1 MVLCTISNGR
11 SLKSCVLLV
20 VFCFSLVVV
29 CISPVW
35 AETTS
40 GDPDSFA
47 VYCGYPSI
55 DEVYQSSAA
64 VVPFFGHHTFSSLSP
79 SSTVSNI
86 PINISVP
93 DLIPVSY
100 ARTLVLDIG
109 FAGLPDISI
118 DGYLGS
124 KPVSYFSS
132 SVHPQVL
139 SGGCSAMYENGTT
152 DVHGYTATHHITIPA
167 NCTALET
174 ESAVTWC
181 IRGDGTSVGLVSYGG
196 YVVSSSDRNLV
207 DLVSNILSRVKSIDG
222 NVSSSLAALNQILI
236 ECQSISADTASIK
249 SLLKRVSGT
258 LVTLNGTV
266 DNIYTLL
273 KDSLANESAA
283 VDQKSEKLGGEIM
296 QRVDSE
302 QYWSD
307 KNTETFNALDLG
319 NFSFGDGVVSAL
331 PVVGNLF
338 KGLWDSFGEA
348 TLIITFPLMLG
359 VALVIVGRISRSSG
373 KGSKKG
379 GDDG

>member
-1 MVLCTISNGR
+1 MLKSR
-11 SLKSCVLLV
+11 SLKSCVALV
-20 VFCFSLVVV
+20 VFCFSLVVA
-29 CISPVW
+29 CISPAW
-35 AETTS
+35 ADTTS

-47 VYCGYPSI
+47 VYAGYLSI
-55 DEVYQSSAA
+55 DEVYQASPS
-64 VVPFFGHHTFSSLSP
+64 VVPFFGHHAFSSLSP

-93 DLIPVSY
+93 DIIPTSY
-100 ARTLVLDIG
+100 DRTLVLDIG
-109 FAGLPDISI
+109 FSGLPDISI

-124 KPVSYFSS
+124 KPVTYFSS
-132 SVHPQVL
+132 SVHSQVL
-139 SGGCSAMYENGTT
+139 SGGCISAYENGAT
-152 DVHGYTATHHITIPA
+152 DVHGYTVIHYITIPA
-167 NCTALET
+167 QCTAFET
-174 ESAVTWC
+174 TSAVSWR
-181 IRGDGTSVGLVSYGG
+181 IRGDGSVVGLVSYGG

-222 NVSSSLAALNQILI
+222 NVSSSLAALNQILV
-236 ECQSISADTASIK
+236 ECQSIKADTSTI
-249 SLLKRVSGT
+249 SSVLQLVSDNIIA
-258 LVTLNGTV
+258 LNGKV
-266 DNIYTLL
+266 DSIYTLL

-283 VDQKSEKLGGEIM
+283 VDQQSEKLGGEIM

-319 NFSFGDGVVSAL
+319 NFTFGDGVVAAL

-338 KGLWDSFGEA
+338 KGLWDSFGDA

-379 GDDG
+379 GEDG

>member
-1 MVLCTISNGR
+1 MAAN
-11 SLKSCVLLV
+11 
-20 VFCFSLVVV
+20 
-29 CISPVW
+29 
-35 AETTS
+35 TS
-40 GDPDSFA
+40 ADPDSFA
-47 VYCGYPSI
+47 VYAGYPTL
-55 DEVYQSSAA
+55 DPAYQASPA
-64 VVPFFGHHTFSSLSP
+64 VVPFFGHHVFGSFSP
-79 SSTVSNI
+79 SSTLSNTFV
-86 PINISVP
+86 NISVP
-93 DLIPVSY
+93 DLIPASY

-109 FAGLPDISI
+109 FSGLPDISI

-124 KPVSYFSS
+124 QDVTYFSS
-132 SVHPQVL
+132 SVQSQVL
-139 SGGCSAMYENGTT
+139 SGGCSSAYENAVT
-152 DVHGYTATHHITIPA
+152 DVHGYTVIHYITIPA
-167 NCTALET
+167 QCTSLET
-174 ESAVTWC
+174 KSAVTWR
-181 IRGDGTSVGLVSYGG
+181 IRGDSTSVGLVSYGG
-196 YVVSSSDRNLV
+196 YVVSSSDRDIV
-207 DLVSNILSRVKSIDG
+207 DLVYNILSRVKSIDG
-222 NVSSSLAALNQILI
+222 NVSSSLSALNQILV
-236 ECQSISADTASIK
+236 ECQSISSDTASIK

-283 VDQKSEKLGGEIM
+283 LDQKSAQLGGEIM

-319 NFSFGDGVVSAL
+319 NFTFGDGVVSAL

-338 KGLWDSFGEA
+338 KGLWDSFGDA

>member
-11 SLKSCVLLV
+11 FLKSCVLLV

-29 CISPVW
+29 CINPAW

-47 VYCGYPSI
+47 VYAGYPSI
-55 DEVYQSSAA
+55 DEVYQSSAV

-93 DLIPVSY
+93 DLIPASY

-124 KPVSYFSS
+124 KPVTYFSS
-132 SVHPQVL
+132 SVHSQVL
-139 SGGCSAMYENGTT
+139 SGGCVSMYENGTT
-152 DVHGYTATHHITIPA
+152 DVHGYTVTHHITIPA
-167 NCTALET
+167 NCTAFET
-174 ESAVTWC
+174 ESAVTWR
-181 IRGDGTSVGLVSYGG
+181 IRGDSSSVGLVSYGG
-196 YVVSSSDRNLV
+196 YVVSSSEPNLV
-207 DLVSNILSRVKSIDG
+207 DLVKNILSRVKKIDG
-222 NVSSSLAALNQILI
+222 NVKSSLTALNQILVQ
-236 ECQSISADTASIK
+236 CQGIKADTSTIASV
-249 SLLKRVSGT
+249 LQLVSDNIIA
-258 LVTLNGTV
+258 LNGKV
-266 DNIYTLL
+266 DSIYTLL

-283 VDQKSEKLGGEIM
+283 VDQKSMKLGGEIM

-319 NFSFGDGVVSAL
+319 NFTFGDGVVSAL

-338 KGLWDSFGEA
+338 KGLWDSFGDA